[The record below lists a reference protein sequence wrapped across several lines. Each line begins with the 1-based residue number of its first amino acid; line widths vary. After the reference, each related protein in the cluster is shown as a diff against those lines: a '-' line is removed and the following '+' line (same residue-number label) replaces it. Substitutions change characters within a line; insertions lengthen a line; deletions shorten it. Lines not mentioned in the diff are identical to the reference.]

1 VESISNNLA
10 GSDIL
15 LSRMQSDS
23 AIKKAENRN
32 ESGSEG
38 IGGVLNSFG
47 NILKDQMGHI
57 NQLAAEAGEAKQ
69 IYATGG
75 DIELHNVLIAGEKA
89 ELSLQLAMQ
98 VRNKMVAA
106 YQEISHMTV

>member
-1 VESISNNLA
+1 MESISNNLA
-10 GSDIL
+10 GTDIL

-23 AIKKAENRN
+23 AVKKAGGQE
-32 ESGSEG
+32 GQASEG
-38 IGGVLNSFG
+38 IGNMLNSFS
-47 NILKDQMGHI
+47 NVLKEQLGHI
-57 NQLAAEAGEAKQ
+57 NQLQAEAGEAKR

-89 ELSLQLAMQ
+89 SLSMQLALQ

-106 YQEISHMTV
+106 YQEISHMSV

>member
-1 VESISNNLA
+1 MESISNNLA
-10 GSDIL
+10 GTDLL

-23 AIKKAENRN
+23 AIKKA
-32 ESGSEG
+32 GSKEDPSAGG
-38 IGGVLNSFG
+38 IGGMLESFG
-47 NILKDQMGHI
+47 SVLKDQMSHI
-57 NQLAAEAGEAKQ
+57 NQLNAEANEAKQ

-89 ELSLQLAMQ
+89 DLSLQLAMQ

-106 YQEISHMTV
+106 YQEISRMGI